1 MTENLRARF
10 LEASNN
16 LSPLPLLTAEELEKF
31 GVIYDTD
38 TLLELQQK
46 VEDNPRNSKI
56 ILSGHTGC
64 GKSTLLAT
72 LARDYQDTFW
82 VSLFSVSDAIENSDI
97 NYINILFCIEMTE

>member
-38 TLLELQQK
+38 TLLELQQMLK
-46 VEDNPRNSKI
+46 T
-56 ILSGHTGC
+56 ILVIVKLSFLAIRVVVNQHFLQLLLEIT
-64 GKSTLLAT
+64 KTLFGFRYFLSLMQSRT
-72 LARDYQDTFW
+72 L
-82 VSLFSVSDAIENSDI
+82 I
-97 NYINILFCIEMTE
+97 

>member
-46 VEDNPRNSKI
+46 VEDNPRQK
-56 ILSGHTGC
+56 C
-64 GKSTLLAT
+64 
-72 LARDYQDTFW
+72 
-82 VSLFSVSDAIENSDI
+82 
-97 NYINILFCIEMTE
+97 